1 MPFFN
6 VTAPAAVSAY
16 HAPSAYHPVAP
27 VTHYPTTTLYP
38 VTQTHYTTV
47 YETVLPAACE
57 TSSWL
62 ATYTVTETCTGN
74 PTDYVTPVIPPG
86 FVVTKVACHACKP
99 STEIEITCPG
109 AQPTGAGY
117 PTVSITGNGVTA
129 TVTAY
134 PTATVY
140 PVTGCSGSGKCSGG
154 SSGSN
159 PGSGAGSSSG
169 SGSRTGSSSG
179 SSSSSGTSSGSS
191 SGSGSGSSSGS
202 GTGSGSA
209 STCGS
214 TSCISTSSCNGSGG
228 RCGNVT
234 TSTNPPVV
242 TAGAPSLK
250 NAFAVF
256 SGLVF
261 VAGHFLIL

>member
-6 VTAPAAVSAY
+6 VTAPAGISAY
-16 HAPSAYHPVAP
+16 HAPSVHQPMAP
-27 VTHYPTTTLYP
+27 VTHYPTTTMYP

-74 PTDYVTPVIPPG
+74 PADYVTPIIPPG

-99 STEIEITCPG
+99 TTEIEITCPG

-140 PVTGCSGSGKCSGG
+140 PVTGCSGSGKCSSGG
-154 SSGSN
+154 SGSN

-169 SGSRTGSSSG
+169 SGPSSG
-179 SSSSSGTSSGSS
+179 SGSS
-191 SGSGSGSSSGS
+191 PGSGSGSSSGS
-202 GTGSGSA
+202 GTGSGSGSGSA
-209 STCGS
+209 SSCGS
-214 TSCISTSSCNGSGG
+214 TSCISTPSCKGSGG

-242 TAGAPSLK
+242 TAGAASLK

>member
-6 VTAPAAVSAY
+6 VTAPAGFFPY
-16 HAPSAYHPVAP
+16 HAPSVYHPAPP
-27 VTHYPTTTLYP
+27 VTHYPTTLYP

-62 ATYTVTETCTGN
+62 ATYTVIETCTGS
-74 PTDYVTPVIPPG
+74 PDDYVTPIIPPG

-99 STEIEITCPG
+99 TTEIEITCPG
-109 AQPTGAGY
+109 VQPTGSGY

-129 TVTAY
+129 TITAY
-134 PTATVY
+134 PTATVH
-140 PVTGCSGSGKCSGG
+140 PVTVCSGSGTCSSPG
-154 SSGSN
+154 SGSN
-159 PGSGAGSSSG
+159 SSSSAGSGTGSG
-169 SGSRTGSSSG
+169 SGLGSGSSSG
-179 SSSSSGTSSGSS
+179 SSFSSGTSSGSGS
-191 SGSGSGSSSGS
+191 NSGSGSGS
-202 GTGSGSA
+202 GSA
-209 STCGS
+209 SGCSSTTC
-214 TSCISTSSCNGSGG
+214 IPSSCNGSTG

-261 VAGHFLIL
+261 VAGHFLVL